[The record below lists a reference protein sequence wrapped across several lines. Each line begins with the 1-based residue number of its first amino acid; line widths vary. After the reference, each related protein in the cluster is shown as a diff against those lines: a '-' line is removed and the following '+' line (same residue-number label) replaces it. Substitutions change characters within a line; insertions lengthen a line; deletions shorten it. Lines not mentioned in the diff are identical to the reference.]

1 MKKYENY
8 KMTKFLKTE
17 AQLSTMKTEKKYDN
31 MRTKKYENY
40 RMRKLLNPPP
50 KLVYLSKIPLAI
62 YYKTTRRH
70 KNHH

>member
-8 KMTKFLKTE
+8 KMTKFLQTE
-17 AQLSTMKTEKKYDN
+17 AQLSTMKSEKKYDN

-50 KLVYLSKIPLAI
+50 KLVYL
-62 YYKTTRRH
+62 
-70 KNHH
+70 